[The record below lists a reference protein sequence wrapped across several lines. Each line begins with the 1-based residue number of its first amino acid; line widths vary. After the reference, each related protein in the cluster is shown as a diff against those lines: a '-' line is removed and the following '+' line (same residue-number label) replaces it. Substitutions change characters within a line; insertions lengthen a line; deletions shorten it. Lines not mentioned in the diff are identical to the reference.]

1 MEVLQSLQI
10 PGTDMGSFPV
20 LTKVV
25 LARTRTRTR
34 VFEQG
39 HKRTPGMAP
48 RAYVQNFRSSGYGYD
63 CRTSV
68 ELSVRVIPG
77 VNTPGMVLYVPY
89 RTLPRIFRH
98 LFFLHFFE
106 IFLIFG
112 AWILKFRR
120 KRKKRLFNSLAG
132 THWTRMKKL
141 RYLGGKRVICVVV
154 LYW

>member
-1 MEVLQSLQI
+1 
-10 PGTDMGSFPV
+10 MGSFPV

-89 RTLPRIFRH
+89 RTQPWKNFTHNPMNNACKHYSKTIM
-98 LFFLHFFE
+98 
-106 IFLIFG
+106 
-112 AWILKFRR
+112 ASKFDDYF
-120 KRKKRLFNSLAG
+120 KYVGCECDRLSG
-132 THWTRMKKL
+132 
-141 RYLGGKRVICVVV
+141 
-154 LYW
+154 

>member
-1 MEVLQSLQI
+1 
-10 PGTDMGSFPV
+10 MGSFPV

-89 RTLPRIFRH
+89 RTQPCSTLPGTWYIHTRYQVLPVIYTWYPGKQYVRMYIYVH
-98 LFFLHFFE
+98 
-106 IFLIFG
+106 
-112 AWILKFRR
+112 
-120 KRKKRLFNSLAG
+120 KK
-132 THWTRMKKL
+132 
-141 RYLGGKRVICVVV
+141 
-154 LYW
+154 